1 MSTSMANEVVL
12 IERCQRGDKFAI
24 DELLSKYH
32 AKAYMY
38 ALKMT
43 KHSEEASDVV
53 SEAFIRAYR
62 AIGRFQLNS
71 SFATWLYRILRNCF
85 LDIRK
90 RKSVK
95 VVASLD
101 AALDSEDGSVFWQPI
116 DESDSPFET
125 SAKAAHSR
133 KVRESLEQLPELQR
147 QMLLMYHAEQL
158 TYDEI
163 AEKLNTPVGTVK
175 SRLNRARISLKQVIR
190 DDEELMALVEN

>member
-1 MSTSMANEVVL
+1 ML
-12 IERCQRGDKFAI
+12 AI
-24 DELLSKYH
+24 DELLERYHSK
-32 AKAYMY
+32 AFMY

-43 KHSEEASDVV
+43 KHTEEASDVV
-53 SEAFIRAYR
+53 SEAFIRVYR

-90 RKSVK
+90 RKHVN

-101 AALDSEDGSVFWQPI
+101 APMDSDESQVYWQPI
-116 DESDSPFET
+116 DESDSPYEV
-125 SAKAAHSR
+125 SVKSDYADKI
-133 KVRESLEQLPELQR
+133 REVLSYLPELQR
-147 QMLLMYHAEQL
+147 NMLMMYHVEQL

-175 SRLNRARISLKQVIR
+175 SRLNRARINFKQVVKNN
-190 DDEELMALVEN
+190 ALAVQILD

>member
-1 MSTSMANEVVL
+1 MVAGEVLL
-12 IERCQRGDKFAI
+12 IEKCQRGDMLAI
-24 DELLSKYH
+24 DELLERYHSK
-32 AKAYMY
+32 AFMY

-43 KHSEEASDVV
+43 KHTEEASDVV
-53 SEAFIRAYR
+53 SEAFIRVYR

-90 RKSVK
+90 RKHVN

-101 AALDSEDGSVFWQPI
+101 APMDSDESQVYWQPI
-116 DESDSPFET
+116 DESDSPYEV
-125 SAKAAHSR
+125 SVKSDYADKI
-133 KVRESLEQLPELQR
+133 REVLSYLPELQR
-147 QMLLMYHAEQL
+147 NMLMMYHVEQL

-175 SRLNRARISLKQVIR
+175 SRLNRARINFKQVVKNN
-190 DDEELMALVEN
+190 ALAVQILD